1 MGSLPEWSR
10 QYVAENVL
18 YTRSFLG
25 INSETLKDDNSIDLS
40 SMHTTPLLMPKDP
53 GTVLALSGDSTAT
66 ATPSPAPASYT
77 TTADEGSSTTTTT
90 PALSG
95 SLKSG
100 SIALS
105 SSTIFVTIVA
115 LASFLLQ

>member
-1 MGSLPEWSR
+1 MGALPEWSR

-25 INSETLKDDNSIDLS
+25 INSETLKDDSSIDLS
-40 SMHTTPLLMPKDP
+40 SMHTTPLVMPKDLNP
-53 GTVLALSGDSTAT
+53 VVALSGDPTAT
-66 ATPSPAPASYT
+66 VTPTAYGGSPTP
-77 TTADEGSSTTTTT
+77 TTTTT

-100 SIALS
+100 SVTLS
-105 SSTIFVTIVA
+105 SSTILVTIVA
-115 LASFLLQ
+115 LAAFLLQ